1 MGCKPRLGV
10 RTGAGIAA
18 ALCLGAAPA
27 TAQAAPPTLAQLVGQ
42 RLVVAMSGTR
52 ANAPLLARIRAGQ
65 VGGVILFS
73 NNVVSKAQVGRLTA
87 ALQAAAHAGGRP
99 PLIIATDQ
107 EGGLVRRI
115 PWAPPKRSA
124 AELGT
129 LSSSVSQTSGAKTG
143 AALRAIGINLDL
155 APVADVPAGPADFIE
170 QQRRAFSTSR
180 FTVARD
186 AAGFAKGLEQGR
198 TLPTMKHFPG
208 LGLAT
213 VSTDQ
218 AVVRIDAG
226 RSRLIR
232 ALLPYQVAFR
242 QTLGPVVMLSTA
254 VYPALDS
261 HAAAWSRPI
270 IHGLLRGTLGFSG
283 TTITDSLDAA
293 AAARGLSDPV
303 VALRSAEA
311 GADLLL
317 VTGSQATSKGVYA
330 RLLAAAQAGT
340 LPRSRL
346 TASYSRILGL
356 KARL

>member
-1 MGCKPRLGV
+1 
-10 RTGAGIAA
+10 
-18 ALCLGAAPA
+18 
-27 TAQAAPPTLAQLVGQ
+27 
-42 RLVVAMSGTR
+42 
-52 ANAPLLARIRAGQ
+52 
-65 VGGVILFS
+65 
-73 NNVVSKAQVGRLTA
+73 
-87 ALQAAAHAGGRP
+87 
-99 PLIIATDQ
+99 
-107 EGGLVRRI
+107 
-115 PWAPPKRSA
+115 
-124 AELGT
+124 
-129 LSSSVSQTSGAKTG
+129 
-143 AALRAIGINLDL
+143 
-155 APVADVPAGPADFIE
+155 
-170 QQRRAFSTSR
+170 
-180 FTVARD
+180 
-186 AAGFAKGLEQGR
+186 
-198 TLPTMKHFPG
+198 MKHFPG

-218 AVVRIDAG
+218 AVVRIDLG

-254 VYPALDS
+254 IYPALDS

-293 AAARGLSDPV
+293 AAARGLTDPV

-330 RLLAAAQAGT
+330 SLLAAARSGT

-346 TASYSRILGL
+346 TASYSRIFGL

>member
-1 MGCKPRLGV
+1 M
-10 RTGAGIAA
+10 GAGIAA
-18 ALCLGAAPA
+18 ALCLGGGTV
-27 TAQAAPPTLAQLVGQ
+27 TAQAAAPTLAQLVGQ
-42 RLVVAMSGTR
+42 RLVVAMKGTR

-73 NNVVSKAQVGRLTA
+73 NNVVSKAQVTRLTA

-124 AELGT
+124 AQLGA
-129 LSSSVSQTSGAKTG
+129 LPSSVSQTSGANTG
-143 AALRAIGINLDL
+143 AALHAIGINLDL

-170 QQRRAFSTSR
+170 QQQRAFSTSR
-180 FTVARD
+180 FTVASD
-186 AAGFAKGLEQGR
+186 AAAFAQGLEQGG

-218 AVVRIDAG
+218 AVVRINAG
-226 RSRLIR
+226 RSKLMR

-242 QTLGPVVMLSTA
+242 RTLGPVVMLSTA
-254 VYPALDS
+254 IYPALDAR
-261 HAAAWSRPI
+261 AAAWSHPI
-270 IHGLLRGTLGFSG
+270 IHGLLRGTLGFAG
-283 TTITDSLDAA
+283 VTMTDSLDAA
-293 AAARGLSDPV
+293 AAARGLTDPV
-303 VALRSAEA
+303 VALRSAAA

-317 VTGSQATSKGVYA
+317 VTGSQAASKGVYA
-330 RLLAAAQAGT
+330 SLLAAARAGT
-340 LPRSRL
+340 LPRSHL
-346 TASYSRILGL
+346 TDSYNRILGL
-356 KARL
+356 KARF